1 VALRALL
8 TARLAGRLCPELADY
23 GSAGGGLSGRWR
35 NPRTAAARQ
44 PDPRYQPVGVDL
56 EDLRAIEDR
65 SERCKHAVKILEE
78 LGYEVVLHKR
88 GSRGNDHNP
97 ARSRLKIVPPEEKP

>member
-1 VALRALL
+1 MKTVTKRKCLACKKAIPRAERGRPRKFCSAACRQKAWRNKPRIHPALVALRK
-8 TARLAGRLCPELADY
+8 
-23 GSAGGGLSGRWR
+23 
-35 NPRTAAARQ
+35 
-44 PDPRYQPVGVDL
+44 
-56 EDLRAIEDR
+56 DLRAIEDR

-88 GSRGNDHNP
+88 SSMGNDHKP